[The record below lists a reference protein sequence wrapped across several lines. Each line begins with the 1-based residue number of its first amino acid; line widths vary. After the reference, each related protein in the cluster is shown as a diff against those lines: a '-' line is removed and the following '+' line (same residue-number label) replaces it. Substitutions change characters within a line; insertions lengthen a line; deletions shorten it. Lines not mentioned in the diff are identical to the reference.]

1 MNKDYYFSIGEFAK
15 LFKVSKQTLLYYER
29 NKIFAPAFIDEN
41 GYRYYSLDQYFI
53 FEIIIN
59 LRKLDLPL
67 QTIAAYIK
75 NRSLDKLQNVFI
87 NKQHEYK
94 KQIAI
99 LERNIA
105 NLGVKV
111 HNLEKL
117 KNLRLNQITL
127 EDLPE
132 EYLITSTFHNQQT
145 TMKEKLIEIAI
156 HNLPFA
162 TSNIL
167 NEYLSGYILTQD
179 QLVAGNYLNLAQIFT
194 KVSNPDEYEQV
205 QIKPAGLYANI
216 VVPRGY
222 HTNYLPAINK
232 IFDFMERNDLYL
244 FGNAYISQLRNYW
257 STANKE
263 DYITHISIHVEYK
276 NKLNN

>member
-15 LFKVSKQTLLYYER
+15 LFKVSKQTLFYYER

-75 NRSLDKLQNVFI
+75 NRSIDKLQNVFI

-94 KQIAI
+94 KQISV

-105 NLGVKV
+105 NLDVKI

-117 KNLRLNQITL
+117 KNIRLNQITL
-127 EDLPE
+127 EDMPE

-145 TMKEKLIEIAI
+145 TMKKKLMEIAM

-162 TSNIL
+162 TSKIL

-194 KVSNPDEYEQV
+194 KVSNPHEYEQA

-257 STANKE
+257 STDNKE

-276 NKLNN
+276 DNPNN